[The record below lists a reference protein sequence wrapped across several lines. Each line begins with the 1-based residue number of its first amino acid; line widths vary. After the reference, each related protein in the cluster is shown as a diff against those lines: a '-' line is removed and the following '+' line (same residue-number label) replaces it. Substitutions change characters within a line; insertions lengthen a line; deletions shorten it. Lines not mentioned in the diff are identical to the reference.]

1 MKYLHNFFW
10 AGVGFIS
17 ATIVIL
23 IIMVFHLDTF
33 FWSLAMTAAF
43 SLLVGVAKF
52 IREKLNKNENSKQ
65 IEEYMKKVKEY
76 QKQLQQKDEII
87 DMKINECKTKENR
100 DLRGTRSLH
109 DTISSFR
116 TYVRLCAMRSAV
128 GNLRSGHI
136 EKAENKIAE
145 ASNMVTEIM
154 QDSIFYE
161 FQFLA
166 EICDLE
172 IEYKKIL
179 KGYNKK

>member
-23 IIMVFHLDTF
+23 IIMVFHFDTF
-33 FWSLAMTAAF
+33 FWSLSFSMAF
-43 SLLVGVAKF
+43 SLLICIIEF
-52 IREKLNKNENSKQ
+52 IREKSSKNENSKQ
-65 IEEYMKKVKEY
+65 IEKYKRIVHEY
-76 QKQLQQKDEII
+76 QSQLQQKNQII
-87 DMKINECKTKENR
+87 DMKIHECKAKENR
-100 DLRGTRSLH
+100 DLRGTRSLF
-109 DTISSFR
+109 DTISAYR
-116 TYVRLCAMRSAV
+116 TYVKLCAVRSAV
-128 GNLRSGHI
+128 GSMRSGHI

-154 QDSIFYE
+154 QDSVFYE

-172 IEYKKIL
+172 IEYQKIL